1 MLAQERHDQIL
12 WLINSE
18 GTVKT
23 SDLIKRFNVSL
34 ETIRRDLESLEKAGK
49 LKRVYGGAIQKNPS
63 RKFKNFN
70 TREKEFSKEKIRI
83 AEKAL
88 DIIEDGQAI
97 ALDSGTTNLI
107 LAKMLK
113 GRFKHLTIVTNSMI
127 IANELMDQQ
136 ELDVILTGGTV
147 SSKDYAMSGIIAE
160 QVIGNFHFDI
170 CFISVSGVSIKVGI
184 TDYNLETVQIQRKL
198 IESSQKVIV
207 LADHRKFSTISM
219 VKVCDFVEVNAVI
232 TDDQLDDKVLD
243 QYREKGLEI
252 L

>member
-127 IANELMDQQ
+127 IAIYNVEFFS
-136 ELDVILTGGTV
+136 IFI
-147 SSKDYAMSGIIAE
+147 YYNISGIIKFIIHQIRE
-160 QVIGNFHFDI
+160 FDSIHFKH
-170 CFISVSGVSIKVGI
+170 S
-184 TDYNLETVQIQRKL
+184 Y
-198 IESSQKVIV
+198 
-207 LADHRKFSTISM
+207 
-219 VKVCDFVEVNAVI
+219 
-232 TDDQLDDKVLD
+232 
-243 QYREKGLEI
+243 
-252 L
+252 